1 MDGRLVQTSCRTTE
15 FSAVEATLREWPE
28 VEAVGSFREKR
39 NNMKDITTVFVTFR
53 DEAAAKAAK
62 AKLDAIPGIA
72 GAATTLS
79 ASPKQDKAEPSSRQS
94 KRAQKK
100 GKAGGDKNLAA
111 EFLRFESHRDQKQRE
126 VNSKK
131 KNDVA
136 PEEAGAQAARRGC
149 GRHGAGRGT
158 GGRGGRGGGLG
169 ERGEN
174 RGINNDYGRGAGVN
188 RPAMRGHS
196 GAHLQPPEAHL
207 QPPEMHLQPQPY
219 QPPPRLPPF
228 EANVAFVDNVPF
240 GTTNRYLMERFSAFG
255 RILDVNRL
263 ELMVMICFDNPES
276 VQQCIQHMNGT
287 KIHDNVI
294 TVSSGTIRIPGS
306 VAIQMG
312 V

>member
-15 FSAVEATLREWPE
+15 FSAVEATLREWPD

-100 GKAGGDKNLAA
+100 GKAGGYKNLAA

-126 VNSKK
+126 VSSKK
-131 KNDVA
+131 KNHVA
-136 PEEAGAQAARRGC
+136 PEGAGVQAARRGR

-158 GGRGGRGGGLG
+158 GERGGRGGGFG
-169 ERGEN
+169 ECGEN
-174 RGINNDYGRGAGVN
+174 RSINNDYGRGAGVD
-188 RPAMRGHS
+188 RPAMRGRI
-196 GAHLQPPEAHL
+196 GAHLQPPEI
-207 QPPEMHLQPQPY
+207 HLQPQPY